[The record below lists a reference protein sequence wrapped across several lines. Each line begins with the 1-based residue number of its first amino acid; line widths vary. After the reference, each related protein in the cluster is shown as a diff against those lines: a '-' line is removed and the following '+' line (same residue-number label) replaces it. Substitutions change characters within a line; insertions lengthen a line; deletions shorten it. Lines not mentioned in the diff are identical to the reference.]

1 MIKITCAIKKY
12 IYIQPQLPNRHT
24 GGKMSQVCEICGK
37 KPGRGKNVSHAH
49 NLTLRRF
56 KPNLQT
62 VNAKVDGRPKRMK
75 VCTGCIKAGKVTK

>member
-1 MIKITCAIKKY
+1 
-12 IYIQPQLPNRHT
+12 
-24 GGKMSQVCEICGK
+24 MSQVCEICGK
-37 KPGRGKNVSHAH
+37 KPGRGHTVSHAH

-56 KPNLQT
+56 KPNLRM